1 MLGRF
6 FQSARLDYCPALG
19 QAHDDWFCHDA
30 DYGFLLYYAIP
41 VRTTQSLW
49 FRIKV
54 VLLIVAGINAFFIS
68 RKDAGFEQQLG
79 PDPIP
84 PSAYAWVQCCRW
96 SYGLGLSSQAAQS
109 RTTGLTAT
117 NNCLTPYW
125 AAGCVD
131 EMAALQ

>member
-1 MLGRF
+1 MMIGFAMMLIT
-6 FQSARLDYCPALG
+6 
-19 QAHDDWFCHDA
+19 
-30 DYGFLLYYAIP
+30 GFLLYYAIP

-54 VLLIVAGINAFFIS
+54 VLLIVAGINAFLFRAKMQAS
-68 RKDAGFEQQLG
+68 SSSWDL
-79 PDPIP
+79 DPYH

-117 NNCLTPYW
+117 NNCLTPCIGRRAVSMKW
-125 AAGCVD
+125 LPCNKAGVT
-131 EMAALQ
+131 E